1 METKEM
7 CDNDE
12 SCKSC
17 EQTTNGS
24 EEVKQAHEEERLHQR
39 LAKIHHTIMVMSGK
53 GGVGKSTVAV
63 NLAAI
68 LAMDGQRVGILDAD
82 IHGPNVPKMWGV
94 DWKPLQG
101 GDEGIKPVE
110 VLPNVKLIS
119 MAFFLPNPDSPVVW
133 RGPIKHTAIKQFLG
147 DVEWGDLDFLIIDL
161 PPGTGDEPLSVAHLI
176 KGVNG
181 SIIVTTPQEVALL
194 DARKSVNFSR
204 MLKIPVIGIVEN
216 MSGLKCPECGH
227 LIPLFKIG
235 GGEKAAKDLKVPFL
249 GRIPIEPEV
258 VQKSDSGTP
267 YVVSYPDSEV
277 TKVYNEI
284 AKKCKAFVESPGKQV
299 KEKQSKAGAVAV
311 EKKKKGGKN
320 P

>member
-1 METKEM
+1 MSTQQEQEAHAA
-7 CDNDE
+7 DE
-12 SCKSC
+12 RKTE
-17 EQTTNGS
+17 EQ
-24 EEVKQAHEEERLHQR
+24 ERDKRVAQNLG
-39 LAKIHHTIMVMSGK
+39 KIRYKIMVMSGK

-63 NLAAI
+63 NLAAV
-68 LAMDGQRVGILDAD
+68 LAGEGQRVGILDAD
-82 IHGPNVPKMWGV
+82 LHGPNVPKMWGI
-94 DWKPLQG
+94 DWKPLQSG
-101 GDEGIKPVE
+101 GEGIRPME

-119 MAFFLPNPDSPVVW
+119 MAFLLPNPDSPVVW

-147 DVEWGDLDFLIIDL
+147 DVEWGDLDFLIVDL

-176 KGVNG
+176 GDVDG
-181 SIIVTTPQEVALL
+181 AIIVTTPQEVALL

-204 MLKIPVIGIVEN
+204 MLKVPVIGIVEN

-249 GRIPIEPEV
+249 GRIPIDPEV

-267 YVVSYPDSEV
+267 YVISYPDAEV
-277 TKVYNEI
+277 TKAYNEI
-284 AKKCKAFVESPGKQV
+284 AKQCKAFVKSPGKQI
-299 KEKQSKAGAVAV
+299 KEERSKTDAVAV

-320 P
+320 L

>member
-1 METKEM
+1 MSTQHEQEARAA
-7 CDNDE
+7 DE
-12 SCKSC
+12 RKTE
-17 EQTTNGS
+17 EQ
-24 EEVKQAHEEERLHQR
+24 ERDKRVAQTLG
-39 LAKIHHTIMVMSGK
+39 KIRYKIMVMSGK

-63 NLAAI
+63 NLAAV

-82 IHGPNVPKMWGV
+82 IHGPNIPKMWGV
-94 DWKPLQG
+94 DWRPLQSG
-101 GDEGIKPVE
+101 GEGIRPIE

-119 MAFFLPNPDSPVVW
+119 MAFLLPNPDSPVVW

-147 DVEWGDLDFLIIDL
+147 DVEWGDLDFLIVDL

-176 KGVNG
+176 EGMDG

-194 DARKSVNFSR
+194 DSRKSVNFSR
-204 MLKIPVIGIVEN
+204 MLEVPVIGIVEN

-249 GRIPIEPEV
+249 GRIPIDPEV

-267 YVVSYPDSEV
+267 YVVSYPDAEV
-277 TKVYNEI
+277 TRAFQEI
-284 AKKCKAFVESPGKQV
+284 AEKCMAFVKSPREQV
-299 KEKQSKAGAVAV
+299 QQKKSGTATQVAD
-311 EKKKKGGKN
+311 KKKKRR
-320 P
+320 